1 MRPRIT
7 KIRIRKE
14 KVTSAKPSPNIP
26 TWERVNANLQKLNQL
41 FQVA

>member
-14 KVTSAKPSPNIP
+14 KVTTAKPSPNIP
-26 TWERVNANLQKLNQL
+26 TWERVNNAMIKLESL
-41 FQVA
+41 FSLS